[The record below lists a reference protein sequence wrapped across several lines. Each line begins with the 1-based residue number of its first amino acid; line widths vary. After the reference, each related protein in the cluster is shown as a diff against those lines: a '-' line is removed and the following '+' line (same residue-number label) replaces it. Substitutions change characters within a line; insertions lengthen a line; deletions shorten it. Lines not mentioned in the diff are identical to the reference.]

1 METTQRTRSLVLR
14 FATVYVLVR
23 SFEVHLGAPFRRRV
37 LQSDN
42 DPNHAVAAL
51 LFHTSYFCYSVAY
64 STWGRQVES
73 LDSTE
78 IGS

>member
-1 METTQRTRSLVLR
+1 MN
-14 FATVYVLVR
+14 VR
-23 SFEVHLGAPFRRRV
+23 DHP
-37 LQSDN
+37 D
-42 DPNHAVAAL
+42 AAL